1 MIPAR
6 RHPHR
11 ARRLAGLPIVALLAV
26 GIVACAQ
33 EADGAGEGDTT
44 TTVVDGDTGASDSS
58 SATDSIAW
66 EDCGGAECG
75 TLEVPVDYAAPD
87 GDTLTL
93 SISRVPAGDDDAR
106 IGPLFVNPGGPGG
119 TAADFAISMA
129 AVLPD
134 EITDRFDIVGVD
146 PRGLG
151 ASEISCDGDMQELY
165 GVDYSID
172 SPEDTTA
179 LLDVSQTYVDG
190 CEQNAGDLLPFLGT
204 ENVARD
210 IDAVR
215 AAMGD
220 DQLNYLGFSYGT
232 AIGQQLAELFPEQV
246 RAMIIDG
253 IVDLGPSGI
262 ETAVDQAAGFETA
275 LQSYADDCNADESCP
290 LFPDAIGAIE
300 QLQDQVEQAP
310 IPASPRDL
318 GPGELSTGLAL
329 PLYSETLWP
338 DLSQSV
344 ADALD
349 GDGSG
354 MVALA
359 DDYIGVADFDVY
371 FAVNCLDW
379 EWPEDPQELLDA
391 GAAATAESPHFAR
404 THRERLRAVRHV
416 AGRRGADVGGDRARR
431 AADPRRVDHQRP
443 GDAVRGGGADG
454 RAPGIGRAAHLRGRR
469 PHASSATACRASTT
483 SPPPTWSTST
493 SRTTAPPADR
503 PFGVIDRTA
512 SRGDRPRG
520 SAAHGST

>member
-1 MIPAR
+1 
-6 RHPHR
+6 
-11 ARRLAGLPIVALLAV
+11 
-26 GIVACAQ
+26 
-33 EADGAGEGDTT
+33 
-44 TTVVDGDTGASDSS
+44 
-58 SATDSIAW
+58 
-66 EDCGGAECG
+66 
-75 TLEVPVDYAAPD
+75 
-87 GDTLTL
+87 
-93 SISRVPAGDDDAR
+93 
-106 IGPLFVNPGGPGG
+106 
-119 TAADFAISMA
+119 
-129 AVLPD
+129 
-134 EITDRFDIVGVD
+134 
-146 PRGLG
+146 
-151 ASEISCDGDMQELY
+151 MQELY

-204 ENVARD
+204 EDVARD

-220 DQLNYLGFSYGT
+220 EQLNYLGFSYGT

-253 IVDLGPSGI
+253 IVDLGPTGI

-379 EWPEDPQELLDA
+379 EWPEDPQELLAA
-391 GAAATAESPHFAR
+391 GAAATAESPHFAEPIVNDYVRCAMWPVEEEPMPAVTAPDAPPILVVSTTNDPATPYEAGVR
-404 THRERLRAVRHV
+404 TAERLASGVLLTYEGDGHTVVGNGV
-416 AGRRGADVGGDRARR
+416 AC
-431 AADPRRVDHQRP
+431 VD
-443 GDAVRGGGADG
+443 D
-454 RAPGIGRAAHLRGRR
+454 I
-469 PHASSATACRASTT
+469 ATAYLVDLDVPDDGTT
-483 SPPPTWSTST
+483 C
-493 SRTTAPPADR
+493 
-503 PFGVIDRTA
+503 
-512 SRGDRPRG
+512 
-520 SAAHGST
+520 